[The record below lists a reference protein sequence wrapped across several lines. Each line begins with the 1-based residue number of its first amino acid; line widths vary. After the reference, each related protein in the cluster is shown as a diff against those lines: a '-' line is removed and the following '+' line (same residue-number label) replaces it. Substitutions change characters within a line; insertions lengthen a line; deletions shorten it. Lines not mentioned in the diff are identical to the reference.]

1 MEGVRPF
8 LSLHCEQLR
17 ISRSSGTENVSGAA
31 GARGRIRLSS
41 RIAIRVNINY
51 SVNMPISKI
60 RKYLDDLKIQADAAK
75 SRDIGI
81 SGVPKTLEPILPVLL
96 TELEWKDK
104 RAGLTAKRNGLSQ
117 QFEVAPDNIRLGQEI
132 KGLDDQIAEC
142 TEHMR
147 LAR

>member
-1 MEGVRPF
+1 
-8 LSLHCEQLR
+8 
-17 ISRSSGTENVSGAA
+17 
-31 GARGRIRLSS
+31 
-41 RIAIRVNINY
+41 
-51 SVNMPISKI
+51 MPISEI

-75 SRDIGI
+75 IRDLDP
-81 SGVPKTLEPILPVLL
+81 SGAPKTREPILPVLL

-104 RAGLTAKRNGLSQ
+104 RTGLTAKRHGLSQ

-147 LAR
+147 LAH

>member
-1 MEGVRPF
+1 MW
-8 LSLHCEQLR
+8 
-17 ISRSSGTENVSGAA
+17 
-31 GARGRIRLSS
+31 
-41 RIAIRVNINY
+41 VNMNY

-60 RKYLDDLKIQADAAK
+60 RKYLDDLKIEAGGAQ
-75 SRDIGI
+75 RGDIDICGA
-81 SGVPKTLEPILPVLL
+81 PKTPGPILPAML

-104 RAGLTAKRNGLSQ
+104 RTGLKAKRHGLSE
-117 QFEVAPDNIRLGQEI
+117 QFKAAPNNIGLGQEI

>member
-1 MEGVRPF
+1 MF
-8 LSLHCEQLR
+8 
-17 ISRSSGTENVSGAA
+17 GAA
-31 GARGRIRLSS
+31 GARGGMTLSS

-60 RKYLDDLKIQADAAK
+60 RKYLDDLKIQADAAQK
-75 SRDIGI
+75 RDIDI

-104 RAGLTAKRNGLSQ
+104 RTGLTAKRYGFSQ
-117 QFEVAPDNIRLGQEI
+117 QYEVAPNDIRLGQEI

-147 LAR
+147 LAH